1 METKYVSIEVALALH
16 ATIFG
21 LTTGQGGVRDMG
33 ALLDSLERPKTSTEG
48 TETFPTLF
56 LKAAALIESIA
67 QNHPFIDSN
76 ERTSYLVGA
85 EFLATNGYDLAP
97 APGELVDFMLWIAT
111 KQPSL
116 EEIAAWLEG
125 CSTIKG

>member
-56 LKAAALIESIA
+56 L
-67 QNHPFIDSN
+67 
-76 ERTSYLVGA
+76 TVSYTHLT
-85 EFLATNGYDLAP
+85 LPTNR
-97 APGELVDFMLWIAT
+97 EV
-111 KQPSL
+111 
-116 EEIAAWLEG
+116 
-125 CSTIKG
+125 